1 MHGPRGG
8 GAGVVAHNR
17 AAGEVDQQDDI
28 LPQRPVMR
36 CVGCGA
42 PTDRLQ
48 GVCRKCLVWHLRLDA
63 IARSQELANAC
74 GGAAVLPVVL
84 DLAGVTR

>member
-1 MHGPRGG
+1 MGRGRSL
-8 GAGVVAHNR
+8 AGDRGTAED
-17 AAGEVDQQDDI
+17 ADQQEDI

-63 IARSQELANAC
+63 IARSQEIANAC
-74 GGAAVLPVVL
+74 GGAAVLPAVL

>member
-1 MHGPRGG
+1 MGRGRSL
-8 GAGVVAHNR
+8 AGDRGTAED
-17 AAGEVDQQDDI
+17 ADQQEDI

-63 IARSQELANAC
+63 IARSQEIANAC